1 MYVHLITFVELIK
14 LLCKYS
20 SVEVNR
26 VLVLRY
32 RHKLS
37 VSVSIVKL
45 VDVMLVEVRVTAT
58 IVASSLHFVMFFI
71 CLLLHLFLGLL
82 F

>member
-1 MYVHLITFVELIK
+1 VYVHLITFVQLVK
-14 LLCKYS
+14 LLCKYGS
-20 SVEVNR
+20 MEVNR
-26 VLVLRY
+26 VLVLRH

-45 VDVMLVEVRVTAT
+45 VDVVLVEVRVTAT